1 MSRKGLI
8 WVFLTALLVNV
19 TTIALAQH
27 NSMVQRIDYLSDTL
41 SIVGRNDFPPFSSYK
56 INNGNVFLQSAFLR
70 PLQKAM
76 KNHPAK
82 LEPVVFNYYNHPD
95 LENLAFQTQFGEYNL
110 YIGAYADTKE
120 YKGLSLIYPA
130 VVSNPI
136 HIITLPENAA
146 QINNIGALEKM
157 RGLVVDSEIYNNFS
171 QRKIKELKVEHVA
184 TPLQAYEKLFTK
196 QADYI
201 IGGLYY
207 HRITS
212 SGYGLDDFLS
222 YSKKPLFKIPV
233 FVAMSKTTPKFSLY
247 QKAFQDACNDPAF
260 GNAVKAEILQM
271 VEEVLAQNKGIV
283 PPAFVQE
290 AGTTEP
296 EVKDGESAL
305 EKQPLGH
312 IVEQKIEEKTID
324 EVLEGI

>member
-1 MSRKGLI
+1 MSKKGLF
-8 WVFLTALLVNV
+8 WVFLVALLVNV
-19 TTIALAQH
+19 ATIALAQH

-41 SIVGRNDFPPFSSYK
+41 LIAGRNNFPPFSDYK
-56 INNGNVFLQSAFLR
+56 VSHGKVFLQSVFLK

-82 LEPVVFNYYNHPD
+82 LKSPVFNYNQHPD
-95 LENLAFQTQFGEYNL
+95 LDSLAFQAQFGEYNL
-110 YIGAYADTKE
+110 FIGAYADTKE
-120 YKGLSLIYPA
+120 YKGLDLIYPA

-146 QINNIGALEKM
+146 RISDKAALTKF
-157 RGLVVDSEIYNNFS
+157 RGLVVDTEIYNNFS
-171 QRKIKELKVEHVA
+171 KRKIKELNAEHVA
-184 TPLQAYEKLFTK
+184 TPLEAYEKLFTK
-196 QADYI
+196 QVDYI

-207 HRITS
+207 HRIMS
-212 SGYGLDDFLS
+212 SQYGLDPFLS

-247 QKAFQDACNDPAF
+247 QKAFQEAFADPAF
-260 GNAVKAEILQM
+260 GNEVKKEILQM
-271 VEEVLAQNKGIV
+271 VEDVLAQNRGIV
-283 PPAFVQE
+283 PPAFAQ
-290 AGTTEP
+290 AAEP
-296 EVKDGESAL
+296 AENKTIDEEV

-312 IVEQKIEEKTID
+312 IIEQKVEEKTFD